1 MIVFLDTSAWIK
13 YFIEEKGTIEIQ
25 KFIYEKSVTGE
36 TIFSASAVT
45 LAEILA
51 TIRRALKSHRITIE
65 QYSKIRDEFYD
76 QWENVDIPLVD
87 KSLID
92 KSGELAEKY
101 VLKGC
106 DAFQLASAIAI
117 RANIF
122 INSDN
127 ELNNAA
133 IALGFVVWNP
143 AEGELNY

>member
-1 MIVFLDTSAWIK
+1 M
-13 YFIEEKGTIEIQ
+13 
-25 KFIYEKSVTGE
+25 
-36 TIFSASAVT
+36 
-45 LAEILA
+45 
-51 TIRRALKSHRITIE
+51 TIRRARKSHRITIE

-106 DAFQLASAIAI
+106 DAFQFAS
-117 RANIF
+117 
-122 INSDN
+122 
-127 ELNNAA
+127 A
-133 IALGFVVWNP
+133 IALGFVVWDP